1 MTTKIFSRL
10 LIGLSF
16 IICHLAFSVALTSC
30 SEDFERSYNDQ
41 LNVSESYVSIVAQGG
56 TTDIT
61 VNAGADWAIDEHST
75 IPDWLTVS
83 PTSGTAGQ
91 STMSFT
97 ADAANGAR
105 TAKLKIV
112 CGSNVQEINVV
123 QGETVV
129 EPVSIKEACEGAD
142 GKTFRVTGAIV
153 RWASNAEKYGNCYI
167 ADATGEIQIYGMADR
182 SGKLQNYPLASW
194 GLELGDVITV
204 EGGKST
210 YKGEAELVD
219 VTVVNVKKSLVKIV
233 EPTKPDTLGIDGG
246 ILTVKLA
253 FKGKG
258 VVPTIDDQYSW
269 VRYKNISITAGT
281 ATAVE
286 QNPAD
291 TAIVTFAVE
300 PNAGGDRSASISF
313 SCTNGS
319 ASSTTAY
326 TFVQL
331 GAIMEVPV
339 SDFIAAEVGDAQ
351 YRITGVVSELY
362 DGDSQGQ
369 SFYLKDY
376 SGQALVYRAA
386 GFKESGAKV
395 GDVVTVVGKRGA
407 YNNNPQM
414 TSGTFEQLKYSVQ
427 QVTIAEFLTKPDDK
441 ETYYMVTGTISSL
454 KNSKGEDNDYG
465 NLYITDG
472 TNELYVYGCYSGWGA
487 PKGDAQK
494 GFIAANGIEV
504 GYTLTMIGYKSTYQ
518 GLVEICGG
526 TCFAFKKG
534 SNPDDGPVHGQDAAS
549 PYTVAEAVAKC
560 IEIGN
565 TSDGVIYFAKGKIS
579 SVKEVSTSYGNATFN
594 ISDDGTDANALTCFR
609 SKFLGNQSFA
619 DENAIKAGDE
629 VIVCGKLVNYKN
641 NAGEETPEFSGSVYI
656 YSLNGKTE

>member
-1 MTTKIFSRL
+1 MNKKIFSAITVICYCL
-10 LIGLSF
+10 TMIGL
-16 IICHLAFSVALTSC
+16 AAC
-30 SEDFERSYNDQ
+30 SDDFERSYNDQ
-41 LNVSESYVSIVAQGG
+41 LRVSASYVSIVAEGG

-61 VNAGADWAIDEHST
+61 VSAGADWAVDATST
-75 IPDWLTVS
+75 IPDWLTIS
-83 PTSGTAGQ
+83 PTSGAAGE
-91 STMSFT
+91 SVMSFT
-97 ADAANGAR
+97 ATAANGAR

-112 CGSNVQEINVV
+112 SGSNVQEINVV

-129 EPVSIKEACEGAD
+129 EPVTVKEACDGAD

-167 ADATGEIQIYGMADR
+167 ADETGEIQIYGMADKT
-182 SGKLQNYPLASW
+182 GKLQNYPLASW

-219 VTVVNVKKSLVKIV
+219 VTVVNVKKSLVKII
-233 EPTKPDTLGIDGG
+233 EANADTIGIDGG
-246 ILTVKLA
+246 TLAVKLA

-258 VVPTIDDQYSW
+258 VVPTVDDQYTW
-269 VRYKNISITAGT
+269 VRYKDMSITSGV

-291 TAIVTFAVE
+291 TAIVTFAIE

-319 ASSTTAY
+319 ASSTTAFS
-326 TFVQL
+326 FVQL
-331 GAIMEVPV
+331 GAIIEAPV
-339 SDFIAAEVGDAQ
+339 SDFLAAEVGDTQ
-351 YRITGVVSELY
+351 YRITGVVTELY

-369 SFYLKDY
+369 SFYIKDY

-414 TSGTFEQLKYSVQ
+414 TSGTFELLKYSVTK
-427 QVTIAEFLTKPDDK
+427 VTIAEFLAKPDDK

-465 NLYITDG
+465 NLYLTDG

-504 GYTLTMIGYKSTYQ
+504 GDKLTMIGYKSTYN
-518 GLVEICGG
+518 GLIEICGG
-526 TCFAFKKG
+526 TCFAFEKAK
-534 SNPDDGPVHGQDAAS
+534 NPDEGPTHGEDAAS
-549 PYTVAEAVAKC
+549 PFTVAEAVAKC
-560 IEIGN
+560 QAIGN
-565 TSDGVIYFAKGKIS
+565 TSDGVIYYAKGKIS

-594 ISDDGTDANALTCFR
+594 ISDDGNDANFVTCFR
-609 SKFLGNQSFA
+609 SKFLGNQAFA
-619 DENAIKAGDE
+619 DENAIKTGDE
-629 VIVCGKLVNYKN
+629 VIVCGKLVNYKDKDGN
-641 NAGEETPEFSGSVYI
+641 ETPEFSGNVYI